1 MSAPKMRQ
9 RYAATALPSI
19 FTMVCTNGNYM
30 EQWNDFMN
38 SSGEE
43 QEKLQALLEEEAK
56 RNNCNKLLKDQREV
70 NPDFNAQDY
79 FQRIDR
85 RLRATLKKFPL

>member
-1 MSAPKMRQ
+1 MRQ

-56 RNNCNKLLKDQREV
+56 RNNCNKLLKDQREGPGKSLPV
-70 NPDFNAQDY
+70 MS
-79 FQRIDR
+79 
-85 RLRATLKKFPL
+85 T